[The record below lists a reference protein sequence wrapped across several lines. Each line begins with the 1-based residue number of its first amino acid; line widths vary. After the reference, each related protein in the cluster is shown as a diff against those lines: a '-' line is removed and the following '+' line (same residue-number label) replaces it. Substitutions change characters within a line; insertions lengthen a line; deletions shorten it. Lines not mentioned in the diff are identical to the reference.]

1 LNRDGSSLAYDTR
14 VFNRKEIDKEKKK
27 KFRHEFR
34 KKEGEKNEE
43 REVIGC

>member
-27 KFRHEFR
+27 SLGMSFER
-34 KKEGEKNEE
+34 KREKKMR
-43 REVIGC
+43 REK